1 MNLLVIKAVKEFLR
15 KKFQQWY
22 SGEVESLYRK
32 NGKFTP
38 VDLHMSK
45 LKPVGAEW
53 LVEAH
58 HYLQDNPSLAKNRF
72 RAAGITNTLEL

>member
-1 MNLLVIKAVKEFLR
+1 VNKAVKEFLK

-22 SGEVESLYRK
+22 SGEVESLYHK

-45 LKPVGAEW
+45 MKPVGAQW
-53 LVEAH
+53 VVLRSTP
-58 HYLQDNPSLAKNRF
+58 LLARQPFTGKKWISYCRNY
-72 RAAGITNTLEL
+72 